1 MRSHQNVHVALALGL
16 VAGGLACTPTTETGS
31 SLGAEGE
38 VTLGMPDP
46 TYGEWSPAGG
56 AAPLSTP
63 ASRQPCAAR
72 APLREA
78 YFGDLHVHTA
88 FSFDALSRGGFQTP
102 DDAYRFARGEEIGLS
117 PRDESGQ
124 PLRTIQLDRPLD
136 FAAVTDH
143 AEWLGEVVECTRPEA
158 PAYDTPACRAVRG
171 SGNPSDL
178 GQAIAE
184 LFGDRPRS
192 ASICG
197 EDPKRCRQGL
207 LSAWERTQEAAERHY
222 DRTSA
227 CSFTT
232 FHAWEYTRM
241 PGRSKAHRN
250 VILRNEI
257 VPELPVSWVDEPEVE
272 GLWDK
277 LESRCNNGGS
287 CEALTIPHNP
297 NISNG
302 LLFTLDY
309 GDTPTEADRARAA
322 RRAQIEPLV
331 EMMQSKGESECRQGM
346 YGVVGGEDE
355 LCDFE
360 KVRYVAGEQPP
371 DCEEGTGS
379 GAMDGRGC
387 QSRLDFVRYG
397 LIEGLR
403 QWQRMGVNPIR
414 VGLIGSTDT
423 HNGTPGAVDEYAYR
437 GHNSNVDSS
446 PLKRLTEEAYAPH
459 RLRNPG
465 GLVGLWAEEN
475 TRDAL
480 FDAMK
485 RREAFATSGVRI
497 RPRLFADW
505 NLPAD
510 LCERDDLVATADTG
524 GVPMGGVLPPRE
536 SSNAPVF
543 AATALQDPGTTD
555 HPGGLLQR
563 IQMIK
568 GWVGDDGL
576 FHEAVYDIAGDAMN
590 GADVSPDTCEPNGP
604 GASSLCG
611 TWTDPDF
618 DPARPAV
625 YYARILENPSC
636 RWNARQCIALPAGQ
650 RPDACGDPETPWRI
664 QERAWTSPIWYEPT
678 D

>member
-1 MRSHQNVHVALALGL
+1 MREEQKEIPMNPYTLLMLL
-16 VAGGLACTPTTETGS
+16 VFLLVSCEPTTEEPSEKPATNSDYDVGC
-31 SLGAEGE
+31 
-38 VTLGMPDP
+38 TNRDPNGM
-46 TYGEWSPAGG
+46 AF
-56 AAPLSTP
+56 
-63 ASRQPCAAR
+63 
-72 APLREA
+72 
-78 YFGDLHVHTA
+78 FGDLHVHTA
-88 FSFDALSRGGFQTP
+88 FSFDAIARGGFQTP
-102 DDAYRFARGEEIGLS
+102 DDAYRFARGEEIGLA

-124 PLRTIQLDRPLD
+124 PLRTIRLDRPLD

-143 AEWLGEVVECTRPEA
+143 AEWLGEVVECTRSGA
-158 PAYDTPACRAVRG
+158 PAYDTPACRAIRG
-171 SGNPSDL
+171 SGDPSDL
-178 GQAIAE
+178 REAVAQ
-184 LFGDRPRS
+184 LFGEQARS
-192 ASICG
+192 ADICG
-197 EDPKRCRQGL
+197 EDAAGCRRGL
-207 LSAWERTQEAAERHY
+207 LGAWERTQEAAERHY
-222 DRTSA
+222 DRTGA

-277 LESRCNNGGS
+277 LEALCNQGGI

-302 LLFTLDY
+302 LIFTLDY
-309 GDTPTEADRARAA
+309 GDAPTTADRARAA
-322 RRAQIEPLV
+322 RRANIEPLV
-331 EMMQSKGESECRQGM
+331 EMMQSKGESECRRGM

-360 KVRYVAGEQPP
+360 KARYVQGNRPP
-371 DCEEGTGS
+371 DCGEGTGS

-387 QSRLDFVRYG
+387 QSRLDFARYG

-403 QWQRMGVNPIR
+403 QWRRMGVNPLR
-414 VGLIGSTDT
+414 VGFIGSTDT
-423 HNGTPGAVDEYAYR
+423 HNGTPGAVDEYAYA

-446 PLKRLTEEAYAPH
+446 LEKRLNTEAYVPH

-475 TRDAL
+475 SRDAL

-497 RPRLFADW
+497 RPRLFAAW
-505 NLPAD
+505 GLPAD
-510 LCERDDLVATADTG
+510 LCEREDLVATADAS
-524 GVPMGGVLPPRE
+524 GVPMGGVLPAAG
-536 SSNAPVF
+536 SSRPPVF
-543 AATALQDPGTTD
+543 IATALRDPGTSE
-555 HPGGLLQR
+555 HPGSLLQR

-576 FHEAVYDIAGDAMN
+576 FNEAIYDIAGDASN
-590 GADVSPDTCEPNGP
+590 GADVSRDTCEPRGP

-625 YYARILENPSC
+625 YYARVLENPSC
-636 RWNARQCIALPAGQ
+636 RWNARQCAALPAGQ
-650 RPDACGDPETPWRI
+650 RPAACSDTAIPWRI
-664 QERAWTSPIWYEPT
+664 QERAWTSPIWYEPAG
-678 D
+678 